1 MEITTQQ
8 ILILIAIGFFGGLI
22 SGTFGVGGGIVII
35 PALVFFMGVTQHKAQ
50 GIYLGMVTLPVFIFA
65 SYNYYKSG
73 NFNFKYSLLLL
84 GTFVIGSFLGSYLS
98 NNYISD
104 KTLQKIFGVLMLL
117 TSLKIIFS
125 K

>member
-1 MEITTQQ
+1 MEITTQH
-8 ILILIAIGFFGGLI
+8 ILILLAIGFFGGII
-22 SGTFGVGGGIVII
+22 SGTFGVGGGIIII
-35 PALVFFMGVTQHKAQ
+35 PSLVFFLGVTQHKAQ

-73 NFNFKYSLLLL
+73 NFNFKYSLILL
-84 GTFVIGSFLGSYLS
+84 GTFIIGSFLGSFIA
-98 NNYISD
+98 NHYISD
-104 KTLQKIFGVLMLL
+104 KTLQKIFGILMLL